1 MTFCYVGH
9 YGLKP
14 VPYAIRTND
23 PQSLTGQAGTEQA
36 APHSLLLASLS
47 LNFLALSLSIS
58 SILLPFSYLS
68 VAVAYHVS
76 LLHPFFNLVISF
88 FGLLIRLSRVTHP
101 HHVQRIAVACH
112 EANSIST
119 YQIRFLLVSLR
130 KSLLHEQQLAY
141 AYFV

>member
-58 SILLPFSYLS
+58 SILPSFQLS
-68 VAVAYHVS
+68 QCSHHVS

>member
-58 SILLPFSYLS
+58 SLLPSFQLS
-68 VAVAYHVS
+68 QCSHHVS

-88 FGLLIRLSRVTHP
+88 LGLLIRLSRVTHP